1 MDFSP
6 WWKIGEANTK
16 TKNSFFF
23 LPHSLPKIHPWVRDM
38 RASPPLLAM
47 ISPILANKEGRIADT
62 EQV

>member
-1 MDFSP
+1 MDFRP
-6 WWKIGEANTK
+6 WRKIGEANTK
-16 TKNSFFF
+16 TKKTVF